1 MRKLLNLSV
10 SEQIVCRGWF
20 CRLFDLDVHLRRTQ
34 EEHTW
39 SDTLEGTTH
48 AEHHAGGE
56 VHDAICHGF
65 GHTGEIQYDRN
76 TVTQCAA
83 DQLSILI

>member
-1 MRKLLNLSV
+1 MRKLLNRSI

-20 CRLFDLDVHLRRTQ
+20 CRLFDLDVHLRRAQQ
-34 EEHTW
+34 EHAR

-48 AEHHAGGE
+48 AKHPDGGE
-56 VHDAICHGF
+56 VNDAICHGF
-65 GHTGEIQYDRN
+65 GHTSETQYARN
-76 TVTQCAA
+76 TVTLCAA